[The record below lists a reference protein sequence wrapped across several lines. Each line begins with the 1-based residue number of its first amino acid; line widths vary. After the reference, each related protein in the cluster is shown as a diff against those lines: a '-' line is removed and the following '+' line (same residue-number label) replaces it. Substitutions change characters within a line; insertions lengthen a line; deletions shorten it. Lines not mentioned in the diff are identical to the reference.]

1 LSINKHVIDEL
12 LLEFRTPEQI
22 LGRNGLI
29 KQLTK
34 AVLERALDAELA
46 HHLREELALTASP
59 GALEASERI
68 PEATRRNVRNGHSR
82 KTVRSEHGQLTLDIP
97 RDQGASFEPVLVPKH
112 QRRLAGLDEKIIG
125 LYACGMRDRDI
136 SRQIEDLYGV
146 ELSASLISE
155 VTDAVT
161 DEVTSWQA
169 RPLERIYPIVYLDA
183 LVIKVRFEKRVI
195 NKSVHLAI
203 GVREDGMKEALG
215 FWMAETEG
223 AKFWLGVLTELKTR
237 GLQDILIA
245 CVDGLKGF
253 PEAIESVYPRTR
265 VQGCIVHLVRHSL
278 NYVSYKQRRPVAAA
292 LKGICSS
299 ATREEA
305 ELALDDFEV
314 EYGTQ
319 FPAIVRSWRTNWERV
334 VPMFEYAPEIRKIIY
349 TTNTIESV
357 NSVLRRSVK
366 TKGSF
371 PSDDAAKKILY
382 LSLMNAT
389 RRWTMPIQEWR
400 QALNQLTIL
409 HPERL
414 TTPNL

>member
-1 LSINKHVIDEL
+1 LSINTNFIDEL
-12 LLEFRTPEQI
+12 LRQFRTPEQI
-22 LGRNGLI
+22 LGKNGLI

-46 HHLREELALTASP
+46 HHLRQEAAHTITPEDP
-59 GALEASERI
+59 EGAMEA
-68 PEATRRNVRNGHSR
+68 PRRNVRNGHSR
-82 KTVRSEHGQLTLDIP
+82 KTLRSEHGQLTLEIP
-97 RDQGASFEPVLVPKH
+97 RDRDASFEPVLIPKH

-125 LYACGMRDRDI
+125 LYACGMSNRDI
-136 SRQIEDLYGV
+136 SRQVEELYGI
-146 ELSASLISE
+146 ELSATLISE
-155 VTDAVT
+155 VTDAII
-161 DEVTSWQA
+161 DEVTNWQA
-169 RPLERIYPIVYLDA
+169 RPLERIYAIVYLDA
-183 LVIKVRFEKRVI
+183 LVIKVRSEKRVI

-203 GVREDGMKEALG
+203 GIREDGVKEALG

-223 AKFWLGVLTELKTR
+223 AKFWLGVLSELKQR

-265 VQGCIVHLVRHSL
+265 VQGCIVHLVRYSL
-278 NYVSYKQRRPVAAA
+278 TFVGYKERRSVVAA
-292 LKGICSS
+292 LKGIYSS
-299 ATREEA
+299 ATIEEA
-305 ELALDDFEV
+305 ELMLDNFEL
-314 EYGTQ
+314 EYGQ
-319 FPAIVRSWRTNWERV
+319 QYPAIVRSWRSNWQRV

-357 NSVLRRSVK
+357 NSVLRRAVK

-371 PSDDAAKKILY
+371 PSDDAARKILY

-389 RRWTMPIQEWR
+389 RRWTMPIKDWR

-409 HPERL
+409 HPDRL
-414 TTPNL
+414 TTLNP